1 MLSLFLFLSIQQT
14 TDSDGP
20 SDSLG
25 NGPRDLLGASAAK
38 TIRGSRSAWKIFQT
52 LASSPSLLHLSSL
65 FPLPSFFSIRS
76 CSGSSG
82 RADPSQYFSLHQS
95 LVFVLFLLPPLFPR
109 CRELFPPGLLSFLL
123 PPSGLPSTSLPAS
136 TCSSS
141 VLPTRYVTSSL
152 LFAMLRI
159 DAGRLFRDCRNPV
172 PSAPDANTFSFAT
185 GPQVRC

>member
-52 LASSPSLLHLSSL
+52 LASSPSLLHPSSL
-65 FPLPSFFSIRS
+65 FLLPSFFSILS
-76 CSGSSG
+76 CSESSG
-82 RADPSQYFSLHQS
+82 RADPSRCFPLNQS
-95 LVFVLFLLPPLFPR
+95 LFNCLVFLPPLLPR
-109 CRELFPPGLLSFLL
+109 CRELSPPGLLSFLL
-123 PPSGLPSTSLPAS
+123 PPSGLPSTSLLAS
-136 TCSSS
+136 ACSSS
-141 VLPTRYVTSSL
+141 VLLTRYVSIRL

-159 DAGRLFRDCRNPV
+159 DAGRLFRDCRNLSRRHPMLT
-172 PSAPDANTFSFAT
+172 TFLT
-185 GPQVRC
+185 VGPQVRC